1 MERVYS
7 ILLIVFITR
16 HLRLYNSYQERKR
29 KKTMADPTVVPSAE
43 PREEAANVDRPEQQL
58 SGTNQVTEVGA
69 EEHQVQSDGDT
80 SKPQGAVEGEL
91 KTVPDGTVVQLDSVM
106 PPPEVRRPVNA
117 SRRVRTTNPSVGVDL
132 LIGQSGLSAE
142 TSITVPALL
151 KNSVSR
157 TPDRAAL
164 CYKENGSWKQITY
177 TEYYMQCVAAAKS
190 FLKVVYMHSS
200 KNC

>member
-1 MERVYS
+1 MQHARIIIS
-7 ILLIVFITR
+7 
-16 HLRLYNSYQERKR
+16 LRLYNPYKKGKEKKKR
-29 KKTMADPTVVPSAE
+29 NVMADPTVVPSAE
-43 PREEAANVDRPEQQL
+43 PREEAAGVDRPEQQL

-69 EEHQVQSDGDT
+69 EEHQVQSDSDT

-91 KTVPDGTVVQLDSVM
+91 KTLPEGTMVQLDSVM

-117 SRRVRTTNPSVGVDL
+117 SRRVRTTDPSVGVDL

-142 TSITVPALL
+142 TPITVPALL

-164 CYKENGSWKQITY
+164 CYKENGSWKKITY
-177 TEYYMQCVAAAKS
+177 TEYYMLCVAAAKS
-190 FLKVVYMHSS
+190 FLKVVYIHSS